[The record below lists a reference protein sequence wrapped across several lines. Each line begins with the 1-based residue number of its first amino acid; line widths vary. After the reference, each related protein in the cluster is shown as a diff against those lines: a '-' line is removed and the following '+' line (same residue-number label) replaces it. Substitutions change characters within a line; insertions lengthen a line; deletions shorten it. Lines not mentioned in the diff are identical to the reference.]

1 MTDDVIWYDGMVSC
15 DDVACYDC
23 MLDIVMRCDVMIRLI
38 WLRGDAMYMYAMVK
52 VPVSL
57 AY

>member
-1 MTDDVIWYDGMVSC
+1 MAY
-15 DDVACYDC
+15 YDC
-23 MLDIVMRCDVMIRLI
+23 MLDIVMRCEMMIRLI
-38 WLRGDAMYMYAMVK
+38 RLHDDVMLMYAMVR